1 VPQLHLHDLRHA
13 CNTLAAGTPGTS
25 TRDLMQRM
33 GHDTMRAALVY
44 QQTSQDADRRIADA
58 LGERLGAAEESTHGA
73 QATRNQAEVTEPR
86 ARGGHEVAPAARRRK
101 TRSTRTPVNTGVQ
114 VSSDAFAGVVQWQ
127 NISFPS

>member
-58 LGERLGAAEESTHGA
+58 LGERLGAADQSTHGA
-73 QATRNQAEVTEPR
+73 QATRNQAEVTELR
-86 ARGGHEVAPAARRRK
+86 ARGGHEASQPARRRK
-101 TRSTRTPVNTGVQ
+101 TRTARTPQTLGFRYRLTRSRV
-114 VSSDAFAGVVQWQ
+114 
-127 NISFPS
+127 